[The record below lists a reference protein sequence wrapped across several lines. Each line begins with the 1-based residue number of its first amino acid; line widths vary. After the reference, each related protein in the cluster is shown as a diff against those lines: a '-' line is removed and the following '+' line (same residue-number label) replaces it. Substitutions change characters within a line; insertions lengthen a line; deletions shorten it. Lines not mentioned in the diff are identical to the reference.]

1 MLKSEDWTHHTS
13 ELTFI
18 IFCKYT
24 HKMEDRSPEEIF
36 NMPYNY
42 SELEHQSR
50 ERHGFHLFM
59 SRYNI
64 EFKNLE
70 KMDQLER
77 IKGREWRVAH
87 DRDLP
92 TFVIDCDED
101 STDTPIC
108 DTAIK
113 GYEIMRASGMKWRNL
128 SMECKMSWK
137 RRAIK
142 LNKRKLPGKFNRVPL
157 VFLQQT
163 ISFEQ
168 AALNSMSKE
177 WMNISKNFQRSITN
191 KPRAELSPMEYVFG
205 KERVK
210 LLSQTYRVFQ
220 MTNLILFALFGRQ
233 RSLRVHEKIHETRL
247 VRVVHVASQDRIQ
260 AILMMNGLCAA
271 SIERSGLIYSCSGK
285 VVIRKNNLQG
295 VGYIKSEHGN
305 KWTVHLSDD
314 TIIVVNR
321 VSLREDRTGYLYPE
335 GRRDRNVVVQYIP
348 IRFIIKND
356 GTIRYTL
363 NRYTV
368 KKSNGHLVPQFS
380 A

>member
-1 MLKSEDWTHHTS
+1 
-13 ELTFI
+13 
-18 IFCKYT
+18 
-24 HKMEDRSPEEIF
+24 MEDRSPDAIF
-36 NMPYNY
+36 NLPHNY

-59 SRYNI
+59 SRYNL
-64 EFKNLE
+64 EFRLLQ
-70 KMDQLER
+70 KMNQLEIIR
-77 IKGREWRVAH
+77 GREWRVAN
-87 DRDLP
+87 DPDLP
-92 TFVIDCDED
+92 TFVIDCNED
-101 STDTPIC
+101 STDAPVC

-113 GYEIMRASGMKWRNL
+113 GYEIMRASGHKWRNL
-128 SMECKMSWK
+128 SIECQNSWK
-137 RRAIK
+137 KRAMK
-142 LNKRKLPGKFNRVPL
+142 LNKRKLPGRFTRVPQ

-168 AALNSMSKE
+168 AALNSMTKE
-177 WMNISKNFQRSITN
+177 WITISKNFQRSITN

-247 VRVVHVASQDRIQ
+247 VRVVHVASQDCIQ
-260 AILMMNGLCAA
+260 AILMMNGLCA
-271 SIERSGLIYSCSGK
+271 SRIERSGLIYSCSGK
-285 VVIRKNNLQG
+285 VILSKNDRQCI
-295 VGYIKSEHGN
+295 GYIKSKHGN

-314 TIIVVNR
+314 TTVVVNR

-335 GRRDRNVVVQYIP
+335 GHRDRNVVVQYIP

-356 GTIRYTL
+356 GTIWYTL
-363 NRYTV
+363 NRYMV
-368 KKSNGHLVPQFS
+368 KKANGNLVPQFS